1 MSKTLLN
8 MNYKSLMITVE
19 PLFNV
24 PPTMGGVNV
33 KLFFTVVLLCLLANV
48 RLMVDLDT
56 WLVVI
61 LLEVSVVTLDL
72 PIGPIQ
78 IHFVLEP
85 VPRCEP
91 SIYQPINRLGL

>member
-1 MSKTLLN
+1 
-8 MNYKSLMITVE
+8 
-19 PLFNV
+19 
-24 PPTMGGVNV
+24 MGGVNV

-72 PIGPIQ
+72 PIGPIK
-78 IHFVLEP
+78 IHSVLEP